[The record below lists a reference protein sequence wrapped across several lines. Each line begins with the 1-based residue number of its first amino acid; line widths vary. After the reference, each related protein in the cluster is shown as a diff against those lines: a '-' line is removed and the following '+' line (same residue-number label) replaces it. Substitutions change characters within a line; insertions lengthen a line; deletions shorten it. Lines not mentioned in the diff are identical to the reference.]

1 MIKAIEKD
9 HVCVTRDG
17 KRIPVRL
24 AAYKKKGAYKV
35 SKGPNI
41 VSAEISCATLDE
53 VMQYVGKG
61 YMVRMQS
68 DIMDLDGKRRRING
82 LYSHHKIEAIR

>member
-24 AAYKKKGAYKV
+24 AAYKKKGAY
-35 SKGPNI
+35 
-41 VSAEISCATLDE
+41 
-53 VMQYVGKG
+53 
-61 YMVRMQS
+61 
-68 DIMDLDGKRRRING
+68 
-82 LYSHHKIEAIR
+82 